1 MTKKATIK
9 FFLEKKKKL
18 LLFIQS
24 LAIQDC
30 TVWVWFDRIWFS
42 VAWQHRQTAK
52 QPTNC
57 HQRLSQISVNSYWQA
72 HGSTQY
78 VFFNWALPDSNQ
90 WDDFRQKYKYRNFSC
105 ENQNSSNKRG
115 CCTLNLPIFVLYI
128 YKEDIVHIFVFG
140 WLSLKLGH
148 FQKST
153 LFQRHI
159 QGSCIGSLLLC
170 LLLITCWIPKLMFPN
185 FPWVAYVSRLAMLP
199 SGQPTC
205 KRLHKRVKNSPCRL

>member
-1 MTKKATIK
+1 M
-9 FFLEKKKKL
+9 
-18 LLFIQS
+18 
-24 LAIQDC
+24 
-30 TVWVWFDRIWFS
+30 
-42 VAWQHRQTAK
+42 AWQHRQTAK

-57 HQRLSQISVNSYWQA
+57 HQRLSQISVNSYWRTEA
-72 HGSTQY
+72 HNT
-78 VFFNWALPDSNQ
+78 FFSIEPCPIQTSEMTSGKNTNIEISHV
-90 WDDFRQKYKYRNFSC
+90 K
-105 ENQNSSNKRG
+105 NQNSSNKRG

-170 LLLITCWIPKLMFPN
+170 LLLITCWIPK
-185 FPWVAYVSRLAMLP
+185 S
-199 SGQPTC
+199 
-205 KRLHKRVKNSPCRL
+205 